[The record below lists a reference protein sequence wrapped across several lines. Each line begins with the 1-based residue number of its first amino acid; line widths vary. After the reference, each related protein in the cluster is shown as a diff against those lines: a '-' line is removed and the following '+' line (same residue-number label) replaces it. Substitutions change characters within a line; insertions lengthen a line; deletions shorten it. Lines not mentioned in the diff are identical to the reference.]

1 MAIFTHVVVGTND
14 VARARSFYDAV
25 LGTLGIKRVMNLDN
39 ASLWGIEGPEFMVT
53 KPGNGLPSTYA
64 NGGTISFAAP
74 NRAAVHKFHEA
85 ALANGGKDEG
95 APGPRAFTP
104 TAYAAYVRDPD
115 GNKICSYCFA
125 PA

>member
-14 VARARSFYDAV
+14 LERARKFYDAT
-25 LGTLGIKRVMNLDN
+25 LGTLGVKRVMNLDA
-39 ASLWGIEGPEFMVT
+39 ASLWGVEGPEFMVT
-53 KPGNGLPSTYA
+53 TPGNGLPSTYA

-74 NRAAVHKFHEA
+74 SRAAVHKFHEM
-85 ALANGGKDEG
+85 ALAAGAKDEG
-95 APGPRAFTP
+95 APGPRSFTP

-115 GNKICSYCFA
+115 GNKICTYCFA